1 MPKAMGSHS
10 GDYIMVLHIRHYL
23 AEAEKNYSLLT
34 LKKQAA
40 TLRKESMKR
49 IMWQWT
55 AGPLEIKSRGP
66 WLTDTKKTGISALQF
81 QGPEFS

>member
-1 MPKAMGSHS
+1 MAKAMGSHS
-10 GDYIMVLHIRHYL
+10 CDYVIILHIRHYL

-49 IMWQWT
+49 VMWQGT
-55 AGPLEIKSRGP
+55 PGDL
-66 WLTDTKKTGISALQF
+66 
-81 QGPEFS
+81 

>member
-1 MPKAMGSHS
+1 MGSHS
-10 GDYIMVLHIRHYL
+10 CDYVIILHIRHYL

-49 IMWQWT
+49 VMWQGT
-55 AGPLEIKSRGP
+55 PGDL
-66 WLTDTKKTGISALQF
+66 
-81 QGPEFS
+81 